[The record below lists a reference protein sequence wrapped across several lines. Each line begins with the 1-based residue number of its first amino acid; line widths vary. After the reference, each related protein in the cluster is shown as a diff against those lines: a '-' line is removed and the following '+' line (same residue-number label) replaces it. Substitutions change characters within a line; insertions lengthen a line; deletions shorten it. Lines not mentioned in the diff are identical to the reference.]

1 MPAVAR
7 ARLEFVT
14 PEGLEGCLAELD
26 ADAAAG
32 RVRIVRERLLGL
44 ALPNAEGGPGGD
56 DCAYDSEATAGFRVR
71 GRRRKCQLARLCVAL
86 LPAPSLAGRF
96 DLRNAARRA
105 SSGIPWGREARRW
118 LTILRWL
125 TMLNPER
132 ATP

>member
-14 PEGLEGCLAELD
+14 PEGLEACLAELD

-32 RVRIVRERLLGL
+32 RVRIVRVRLLGL

-96 DLRNAARRA
+96 R
-105 SSGIPWGREARRW
+105 SSICE
-118 LTILRWL
+118 ILHVAHPRVSRGAVRL
-125 TMLNPER
+125 GDG
-132 ATP
+132 